1 MLSDFLPILILFI
14 IAVGLVHIILLL
26 SFVMGPKKPPSAAK
40 LAPYESGMKEI
51 SPIPTRFPVRFL
63 RAAMLFLIFDVE
75 TIAFFPWALLLRSLR
90 WFAIIEM
97 ATFLLVLGIGYVYV
111 WRKGGFNWE

>member
-1 MLSDFLPILILFI
+1 MLSDFLPILILII
-14 IAVGLVHIILLL
+14 IAVGLVSVILAL
-26 SFVMGPKKPPSAAK
+26 SFVMGPKHPSAAK

-75 TIAFFPWALLLRSLR
+75 TIAFFPWALLLRELR